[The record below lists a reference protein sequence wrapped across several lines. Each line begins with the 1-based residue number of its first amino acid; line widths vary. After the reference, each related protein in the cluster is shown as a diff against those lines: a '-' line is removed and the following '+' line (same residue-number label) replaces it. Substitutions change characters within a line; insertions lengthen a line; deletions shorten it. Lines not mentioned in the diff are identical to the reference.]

1 MRLWHNLTMNT
12 FTLIFIL
19 ALSVTTLLRVWLAL
33 RQIRHVQQHRNA
45 VPQDFIGQISLE
57 QHQKAADYT
66 VAKSRF
72 SLVQIGVEVMLLL
85 VFTLMGG
92 INVVSEAWAQYVDQ
106 PLLRNVVLI
115 ASVLVLS
122 SLVELPLDI
131 YRKFK
136 LEQQFGF
143 NTMTPR
149 QYVQDLLMQAVV
161 GAMLGLPLLFSVL
174 WIVASMGTYWWLYA
188 WLVWVGFNLLILAI
202 YPNFIA
208 PLFNKFEPLPDGELK
223 QGIAKL
229 LNKCGF
235 TVQGLFVMDGSKR
248 SRHGNAYF
256 TGFGKTKRI
265 VLFDTLIKH
274 LQGGEIEAVLA
285 HELGHFHHRHVV
297 KRMVWIF
304 GMSLVFLWV
313 LNLLMTSTWFF
324 AGLNVHEMSAG
335 AGLMLFFLVL
345 PVFSMPLQPLS
356 SVYSRKHEFE
366 ADAYAAAHADAQSL
380 VSALIKLYR
389 DNASTLTPDAL
400 YSLFYDSHPN
410 AQQRVARLQAV
421 KPA

>member
-1 MRLWHNLTMNT
+1 MNT

-19 ALSVTTLLRVWLAL
+19 ALSATTLLRVWLAM
-33 RQIRHVQQHRNA
+33 RQIRHVQRHRDA
-45 VPQDFIGQISLE
+45 VPQAFVGQISLE
-57 QHQKAADYT
+57 QHHKAADYT

-72 SLVQIGVEVMLLL
+72 SLVQISVEVLLLL

-92 INVVSEAWAQYVDQ
+92 INVVSEVWAHYVDQ
-106 PLLRNVVLI
+106 PLLRNVALI

-149 QYVQDLLMQAVV
+149 QYVQDMLMQSVV
-161 GAMLGLPLLFSVL
+161 GAVLGLPLLFAVL
-174 WIVASMGTYWWLYA
+174 WIVASMGEYWWLYA

-223 QGIAKL
+223 QGIARL

-313 LNLLMTSTWFF
+313 LNLLMNSPWFF

-345 PVFSMPLQPLS
+345 PVFSLPLQPLS
-356 SVYSRKHEFE
+356 SLYSRKHEFE
-366 ADAYAAAHADAQSL
+366 ADAYAAAHAEGSDL

-410 AQQRVARLQAV
+410 AQQRVARLQVV
-421 KPA
+421 KSSY

>member
-1 MRLWHNLTMNT
+1 
-12 FTLIFIL
+12 
-19 ALSVTTLLRVWLAL
+19 
-33 RQIRHVQQHRNA
+33 
-45 VPQDFIGQISLE
+45 
-57 QHQKAADYT
+57 
-66 VAKSRF
+66 
-72 SLVQIGVEVMLLL
+72 
-85 VFTLMGG
+85 
-92 INVVSEAWAQYVDQ
+92 
-106 PLLRNVVLI
+106 
-115 ASVLVLS
+115 
-122 SLVELPLDI
+122 
-131 YRKFK
+131 
-136 LEQQFGF
+136 
-143 NTMTPR
+143 
-149 QYVQDLLMQAVV
+149 
-161 GAMLGLPLLFSVL
+161 
-174 WIVASMGTYWWLYA
+174 
-188 WLVWVGFNLLILAI
+188 
-202 YPNFIA
+202 
-208 PLFNKFEPLPDGELK
+208 
-223 QGIAKL
+223 
-229 LNKCGF
+229 
-235 TVQGLFVMDGSKR
+235 MDGSKR

-274 LQGGEIEAVLA
+274 LQGSEIEAVLA
-285 HELGHFHHRHVV
+285 HELGHFHHHHVV

-304 GMSLVFLWV
+304 GMSLMFLWV

-345 PVFSMPLQPLS
+345 PVFSLPLQPLS

>member
-1 MRLWHNLTMNT
+1 MNT

-19 ALSVTTLLRVWLAL
+19 ALSATTLLRVWLAM
-33 RQIRHVQQHRNA
+33 RQIRHVQQHRGE
-45 VPQDFIGQISLE
+45 VPQAFVGKISLE

-92 INVVSEAWAQYVDQ
+92 VNVLSELWAQYVDQ
-106 PLLRNVVLI
+106 PLLRNVALI

-122 SLVELPLDI
+122 SVVELPLDI

-149 QYVQDLLMQAVV
+149 QYVQDMLMQSVV
-161 GAMLGLPLLFSVL
+161 GAVLGLPLLFAVL
-174 WIVASMGTYWWLYA
+174 WIIASMGTYWWLYA
-188 WLVWVGFNLLILAI
+188 WLVWVSFNLLILAI

-304 GMSLVFLWV
+304 SMSLVFLWM
-313 LNLLMTSTWFF
+313 LNLLLTSSWFF
-324 AGLNVHEMSAG
+324 AGLNVQEMSAG

-356 SVYSRKHEFE
+356 SIYSRKHEFE
-366 ADAYAAAHADAQSL
+366 ADAYAATHADGQDL

-421 KPA
+421 KTT